1 MANIL
6 MVDDSRTSRKVLK
19 DMLERGGHSVVG
31 EATNGKEGFEYYD
44 KLKPDLVTMDITMPV
59 MDGIEGLK
67 LIHKAFPEAKV
78 IMITAAGQ
86 NEKIKEA
93 VESGALEFI
102 TKPLDEKV
110 VLSAIEKVL
119 SK

>member
-1 MANIL
+1 MIC
-6 MVDDSRTSRKVLK
+6 
-19 DMLERGGHSVVG
+19 G
-31 EATNGKEGFEYYD
+31 
-44 KLKPDLVTMDITMPV
+44 PI
-59 MDGIEGLK
+59 
-67 LIHKAFPEAKV
+67 PEAV